1 MADEIIDIIH
11 NISYQVHD
19 AELDKAI
26 RTVEGNIKGI
36 ENLTKRQIRLA
47 QQYNRTA
54 VQDNETR
61 ARLSRMINQNTS
73 ALNYHKKSLEQNI
86 ISNKRLTHSMEK
98 ELGIIGTIEQKLK
111 LLQAARRRA
120 TSDEDIR
127 RYDNLINQQ
136 RTRLNNYNAN
146 PIPNQSKGLLSSVS
160 GVSRLL
166 PAVGGALS
174 IATLGNQVKDVTQR
188 FESYRTTLRNTF
200 QSSIK
205 ANEEF
210 TKIKTFAEKTPF
222 AVDELTS
229 SFIKLVNRGF
239 TPTYEELTNLGDLAA
254 SQGKSFDQ
262 LVEAILDAQTNEYE
276 RLKEFGIRAKTV
288 GDSVTLTFKGVEKQ
302 IKKTDEE
309 AIRKAILSFGQMKGV
324 AGGMN
329 AQAQT
334 LGGTISNLGDSFDG
348 LFSAIGSHGQS
359 SFQGLLN
366 SVKETVDWFTKMIE
380 TSPVDSLRE
389 QRNELNLLVGQL
401 IIANN
406 QEEVRSSLMSEI
418 ASKYP
423 EYLNL
428 IDAERSSTEQLS
440 SALSVLN
447 QEYEN
452 KIRLALISEEQNRIT
467 EKQTR
472 LIGKQREAIKALLP
486 ELAKYGYT
494 EVSFSALSPSEQQ
507 RVGNQILKKSVQNK
521 GEDLINELSTS
532 TREFAGERNLN
543 KVKQASE
550 FQKNWENFNS
560 INEKLNKE
568 RLHQIKLTNAQNESY
583 IKGLKETLAQEEEEL
598 KLMKKQGANQNQILA
613 QEKLIQGIRDKIN
626 SPTKTKTPANSSTGT
641 KKTKS
646 KTHSGRTVD
655 PNKEALKVIEENYKT
670 ELEKEKQAL
679 EKIRKEKLTALQN
692 EEIDRITYNEKMQDI
707 TDSHNAKLLLLE
719 INYAKQRIQYI
730 KGAEKEASQTRIAE
744 IQNSIIDLST
754 ALKERAEK
762 EIKALI
768 DSQRVIDDELFKLS
782 AESLDKEIKNIQKG
796 TDVQLEAI
804 DERNKELIRKHAKL
818 TDDLNNPE
826 LSANAIEQLKLVEE
840 AQKKN
845 EELRLKVVKD
855 SEKRIRETRLKYVLE
870 EIKELENLAVSRID
884 HYTEKEQA
892 EFDKKYLDKLRENE
906 NELEKIRNQADEN
919 DNKNLSKNKKL
930 KLAEEKANKEVEIA
944 KRAELTKLFII
955 KTSIENQLAVLKAG
969 YDDLADEEKESR
981 QKQIDALNSQL
992 STTQNSIKKGFDGLE
1007 ENPSNEKCKWS
1018 EKDEKILNT
1027 FREIN
1032 AYVNEVTGSVT
1043 TFTEVLQNALD
1054 LEISI
1059 RERRVERIQKIAE
1072 RGNAEILQLEEQRL
1086 QKAQAQQEKYAR
1098 QQIAINS
1105 AQQISAS
1112 LVAVAEAAKRGG
1124 GFLSIAAVLATISA
1138 LATGYA
1144 MAKSLS
1150 QDSTGSLGFK
1160 DGVVNLY
1167 GPGTETSDSI
1177 PARLSKG
1184 ESVITAKGTRIGDNA
1199 KILEMMNNN
1208 VAFSLP
1214 NIKDVGVTSTVMHN
1228 KKEVLDIKNE
1238 LAEIKTAIE
1247 NQKSSS
1253 VIIDADGLVA
1263 MSNAVNIRKMK
1274 RDLL

>member
-11 NISYQVHD
+11 NISYQVQD
-19 AELDKAI
+19 AELDKAV

-47 QQYNRTA
+47 QEYNRTA

-61 ARLSRMINQNTS
+61 AKLSRMINQNT
-73 ALNYHKKSLEQNI
+73 AVLNYHKNSLEQNI
-86 ISNKRLTHSMEK
+86 ISNKRLTQAMEK

-111 LLQAARRRA
+111 LLQTARRRA

-146 PIPNQSKGLLSSVS
+146 PIPNQSKGLLSSIS

-210 TKIKTFAEKTPF
+210 AKIKTFAEKTPF

-239 TPTYEELTNLGDLAA
+239 TPTYEELTSLGDLAA

-276 RLKEFGIRAKTV
+276 RLKEFGIRAKTS
-288 GDSVTLTFKGVEKQ
+288 GDMVTLAFKGVEKQ

-309 AIRKAILSFGQMKGV
+309 AIRKAILSFGQMQGV

-334 LGGTISNLGDSFDG
+334 LSGTISNLGDSFDG

-359 SFQGLLN
+359 SFQRLLN

-380 TSPVDSLRE
+380 TSPADSLRE
-389 QRNELNLLVGQL
+389 QQMEINGLVVAIASMNEKSEVRNSLLTELNT
-401 IIANN
+401 
-406 QEEVRSSLMSEI
+406 
-418 ASKYP
+418 KYP
-423 EYLNL
+423 ELLKNIDIETLSNKGLLNIL
-428 IDAERSSTEQLS
+428 DRVNSS
-440 SALSVLN
+440 
-447 QEYEN
+447 Y
-452 KIRLALISEEQNRIT
+452 KDRIRLAMQAAKTQVATENLTNLVRSHADASKNPFINQALQDTKLLKDFQVAGDNY
-467 EKQTR
+467 EKQLEVINKAWRKVFYSTGNSDQMDALAEFRTSLQKFNKEYKNVQNQFEDAEKSGTR
-472 LIGKQREAIKALLP
+472 IKAETLLKNTL
-486 ELAKYGYT
+486 EITHQTAKVALLQKQWDALNDSQKKANQT
-494 EVSFSALSPSEQQ
+494 LKQQLVDEKANLQALS
-507 RVGNQILKKSVQNK
+507 N
-521 GEDLINELSTS
+521 LSFDSPEEKTV
-532 TREFAGERNLN
+532 T
-543 KVKQASE
+543 
-550 FQKNWENFNS
+550 NS
-560 INEKLNKE
+560 
-568 RLHQIKLTNAQNESY
+568 
-583 IKGLKETLAQEEEEL
+583 G
-598 KLMKKQGANQNQILA
+598 
-613 QEKLIQGIRDKIN
+613 
-626 SPTKTKTPANSSTGT
+626 TPASAT
-641 KKTKS
+641 KKHT
-646 KTHSGRTVD
+646 GRSVD
-655 PNKEALKVIEENYKT
+655 PNQEALKAIDEKYKT

-679 EKIRKEKLTALQN
+679 ENIRKEKLLALQK
-692 EEIDRITYNEKMQDI
+692 EEIDRVTYNEKMQDI

-719 INYAKQRIQYI
+719 IKYAKQRTAYM
-730 KGAEKEASQTRIAE
+730 KGAEKEANQTKIAE

-762 EIKALI
+762 EMKALI

-796 TDVQLEAI
+796 TDAQLEAI
-804 DERNKELIRKHAKL
+804 DERDKELIRKHAKL

-826 LSANAIEQLKLVEE
+826 LSAKASEQLKLVEDS
-840 AQKKN
+840 QKKN
-845 EELRLKVVKD
+845 EEVRLKVIKD

-870 EIKELENLAVSRID
+870 EIQQLENLAVSRID
-884 HYTEKEQA
+884 HYTEKEQTA
-892 EFDKKYLDKLRENE
+892 FNEKYLDKLRENE
-906 NELEKIRNQADEN
+906 KELEKLRDQVDEESAE
-919 DNKNLSKNKKL
+919 DLSKNKKI
-930 KLAEEKANKEVEIA
+930 KLAEEKANKELEIA

-969 YDDLADEEKESR
+969 YDDLADEEKEAR

-992 STTQNSIKKGFDGLE
+992 STAQNSIKKGFDGLE
-1007 ENPSNEKCKWS
+1007 ENTPIEKGKWS
-1018 EKDEKILNT
+1018 EKDEKIFNT
-1027 FREIN
+1027 FREID
-1032 AYVNEVTGSVT
+1032 AYVNEITESVT

-1072 RGNAEILQLEEQRL
+1072 RGNAELLQLEEQRL

-1112 LVAVAEAAKRGG
+1112 MVAIAEAAKNGG
-1124 GFLSIAAVLATISA
+1124 GWMSIATVLATISA
-1138 LATGYA
+1138 LATGFA
-1144 MAKSLS
+1144 MVKSLS

-1184 ESVITAKGTRIGDNA
+1184 ESVITARGTRMGDNA
-1199 KILEMMNNN
+1199 KILEMMNND

-1214 NIKDVGVTSTVMHN
+1214 NIKDVGVMSVSMSN
-1228 KKEVLDIKNE
+1228 KKEALDIKNE
-1238 LAEIKTAIE
+1238 LGEIKTAIE
-1247 NQKSSS
+1247 NQKTSS

-1263 MSNAVNIRKMK
+1263 MSNAVNVRKIK